1 MRVLRVDLILRS
13 AGMLIVSGLLPLHV
27 ATSADLPLRTGVLAD
42 IEATHRTMLSEQIG
56 HRFDLSSSR
65 NQDWAADNNA
75 QARLSAAPFASSIA
89 AIQPLDTSMGR
100 LAESSTP
107 LSLED
112 WVLSAFIGIGLIVY
126 QLCRKH
132 RMLRPQ
138 PFGF

>member
-27 ATSADLPLRTGVLAD
+27 ANSTDLPLRTGVLAD

-56 HRFDLSSSR
+56 HRFDLSSPR
-65 NQDWAADNNA
+65 NQDWAADNA
-75 QARLSAAPFASSIA
+75 QARLSAVPFASSIA
-89 AIQPLDTSMGR
+89 AIRPLDTSVGR
-100 LAESSTP
+100 LAESSPP
-107 LSLED
+107 LSFED
-112 WVLSAFIGIGLIVY
+112 WALSAFIGIGLIVY

-132 RMLRPQ
+132 RMLRPH